1 MTDLELTTHIH
12 DILKDLGCPI
22 SMVGFEYATYAV
34 KLMHKSPR
42 RLAITKELYPAIAAQ
57 YNTTAPRVERCIRT
71 LVQTTL
77 DRGSYAD
84 IHKVFGNVFRDKSG
98 TIVNGDFLYGLK
110 YELERRIQEEK
121 SPWSK

>member
-22 SMVGFEYATYAV
+22 NMKGFDYVTYGV
-34 KLMHKSPR
+34 KLLYNSSS
-42 RLAITKELYPAIAAQ
+42 RLAITKELYPAIAIQ
-57 YNTTAPRVERCIRT
+57 YSTTNSRVERCIRT
-71 LVQTTL
+71 FIQTTL
-77 DRGSYAD
+77 DRGSYED

-110 YELERRIQEEK
+110 YELERRIQAEEK
-121 SPWSK
+121 SYD

>member
-1 MTDLELTTHIH
+1 MTDLELTNHIH

-22 SMVGFEYATYAV
+22 SMSGFEYVTYAV
-34 KLMHKSPR
+34 KLMHKSSR
-42 RLAITKELYPAIAAQ
+42 RLAITGELYPAIAVQ

-110 YELERRIQEEK
+110 YELERRIQTEEK
-121 SPWSK
+121 SYD